1 MERKQITKTVL
12 VALFA
17 ALVAAGAFIKIPFVP
32 VPMTLQTLFALLA
45 AACLPPSMA
54 VSSIVIYIFLGA
66 IGLPILTAGGGLA
79 AVLGPTGGY
88 LFGMIPGV
96 LAGSALMKAI
106 GSRIRLASLLSAIV
120 TTVFIYLVGLPW
132 LSWQMEL
139 SFASV
144 LAAGLVPFIPGD
156 ILKIVVVFFIAPV
169 IQSRVKELLERE

>member
-17 ALVAAGAFIKIPFVP
+17 ALVAGAFIKIPFVP

-96 LAGSALMKAI
+96 LAGSALMKVL

-132 LSWQMEL
+132 LAWQMEL
-139 SFASV
+139 SFLSV
-144 LAAGLVPFIPGD
+144 LTAGLVPFIPGD

-169 IQSRVKELLERE
+169 IQPRVKELLERE

>member
-17 ALVAAGAFIKIPFVP
+17 ALVAAGFIKIPFVP

-96 LAGSALMKAI
+96 LAGSALMKVL

-132 LSWQMEL
+132 LAWQMEL
-139 SFASV
+139 SFLSV
-144 LAAGLVPFIPGD
+144 LTAGLVPFIPGD

-169 IQSRVKELLERE
+169 IQPRVKELLERE

>member
-88 LFGMIPGV
+88 LFGMIP
-96 LAGSALMKAI
+96 
-106 GSRIRLASLLSAIV
+106 
-120 TTVFIYLVGLPW
+120 
-132 LSWQMEL
+132 
-139 SFASV
+139 
-144 LAAGLVPFIPGD
+144 
-156 ILKIVVVFFIAPV
+156 
-169 IQSRVKELLERE
+169 

>member
-1 MERKQITKTVL
+1 MERKQI
-12 VALFA
+12 
-17 ALVAAGAFIKIPFVP
+17 I
-32 VPMTLQTLFALLA
+32 PMTLQTLFALLA

-96 LAGSALMKAI
+96 LAGSALMKVL

-132 LSWQMEL
+132 LAWQMEL
-139 SFASV
+139 SFVSV
-144 LAAGLVPFIPGD
+144 LTAGLVPFIPGD

-169 IQSRVKELLERE
+169 IQPRVKELLERE

>member
-12 VALFA
+12 IALFA

-96 LAGSALMKAI
+96 LAGSALMKI
-106 GSRIRLASLLSAIV
+106 LGSRIRLASLLSAIV

-132 LSWQMEL
+132 LAWQMEL
-139 SFASV
+139 SFVSV
-144 LAAGLVPFIPGD
+144 LTAGLVPFIPGD

-169 IQSRVKELLERE
+169 IQPRVTEFLERE

>member
-17 ALVAAGAFIKIPFVP
+17 ALVAAGALIKRPLVP

-54 VSSIVIYIFLGA
+54 VTSIVIYIFLGA

-96 LAGSALMKAI
+96 LAGSALMKVL

-132 LSWQMEL
+132 LAWQMEL
-139 SFASV
+139 SFLSV
-144 LAAGLVPFIPGD
+144 LTAGLVPFIPGD

-169 IQSRVKELLERE
+169 IQPRVKELLERE